1 MFRGNKSDLNGA
13 TGSGRYAFDITN
25 YNASSCKVTIDRSNT
40 VTGGRAL
47 TNPGI
52 PVS

>member
-1 MFRGNKSDLNGA
+1 VFRGNKSDLTGA
-13 TGSGRYAFDITN
+13 TGSGRYAFNITN
-25 YNASSCKVTIDRSNT
+25 YTASSCEVSIDRSNT
-40 VTGGRAL
+40 VTGGRGL